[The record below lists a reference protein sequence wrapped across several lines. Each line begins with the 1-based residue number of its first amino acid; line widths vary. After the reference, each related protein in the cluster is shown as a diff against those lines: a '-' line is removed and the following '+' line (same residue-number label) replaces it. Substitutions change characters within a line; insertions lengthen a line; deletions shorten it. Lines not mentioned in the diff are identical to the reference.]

1 MSLSAAAL
9 PFPHLNPVLL
19 ELPGPLALR
28 WYGLMYLVGFALG
41 YWILRRLADRGR
53 LPVTSEQVGEIVGW
67 VALGVIVGGRI
78 GFLLFYAPESLAH
91 PLDWIK
97 LWEGGLSF
105 HGGLAGVILL
115 LAWYIHR
122 HKIPFLGLTDGIV
135 LAAPPGIAAVRLAN
149 FINAELYGRVTT
161 EALPWAMRF
170 PSDPVALRALGLHT
184 SLPDA
189 VYRAVHAARLRG
201 EWAAIE
207 AQIPFRH
214 PSQLYEAALEGVL
227 LFLLLWLVVGLARR
241 GGWRLRPGIFGG
253 LFLVGYGIFRSLVEQ
268 YRQPDLQFTGPG
280 NALGTVL
287 GPLTMG
293 QVLSLVT
300 LAAGIFVLWFAASG
314 RGPEGPAWPIRPA
327 RANEQARANEAA
339 RTDAPGRTDGPAR
352 APGKSGGR
360 RS

>member
-1 MSLSAAAL
+1 MSLMAAAL
-9 PFPHLNPVLL
+9 PFPIINPVLL

-28 WYGLMYLVGFALG
+28 WYGMMYLVGFALA
-41 YWILRRLADRGR
+41 YWILHRLAARGR
-53 LPVTSEQVGEIVGW
+53 LPVTTDQVGEIIGW
-67 VALGVIVGGRI
+67 AALGVIVGGRI

-91 PLDWIK
+91 PLEWIK

-105 HGGLAGVILL
+105 HGGLAGVVLL
-115 LAWYIHR
+115 VAWYLHKQ
-122 HKIPFLGLTDGIV
+122 KIPFLGLADGLV

-161 EALPWAMRF
+161 EAVPWAMRF

-189 VYRAVHAARLRG
+189 VYRAVRAARQSG
-201 EWAAIE
+201 DWAAIE

-214 PSQLYEAALEGVL
+214 PSQLYEAALEGIL

-241 GGWRLRPGIFGG
+241 QGWRLRPGTFGG
-253 LFLVGYGIFRSLVEQ
+253 LFLIGYGLFRSLVER

-280 NALGTVL
+280 DPLGTVL

-293 QVLSLVT
+293 QVLSLIT
-300 LAAGIFVLWFAASG
+300 LLAGLFVLWIVA
-314 RGPEGPAWPIRPA
+314 RGKGPPGLAWPVRPVPK
-327 RANEQARANEAA
+327 
-339 RTDAPGRTDGPAR
+339 D
-352 APGKSGGR
+352 

>member
-1 MSLSAAAL
+1 MSLMAAAL
-9 PFPHLNPVLL
+9 PFPHINPVLL

-28 WYGLMYLVGFALG
+28 WYGMMYLVGFTIA
-41 YWILRRLADRGR
+41 YWILHRLAARGR
-53 LPVTSEQVGEIVGW
+53 LPVTTEQVGEIVGW
-67 VALGVIVGGRI
+67 AALGVIVGGRI

-91 PLDWIK
+91 PLEWIK

-105 HGGLAGVILL
+105 HGGLAGVVLL
-115 LAWYIHR
+115 VAWYLR
-122 HKIPFLGLTDGIV
+122 RQKIPFLGLADGLV

-161 EALPWAMRF
+161 AAVPWAMRF

-189 VYRAVHAARLRG
+189 VYRAVRSARQAG
-201 EWAAIE
+201 DWAAIE

-214 PSQLYEAALEGVL
+214 PSQLYEAALEGIL

-241 GGWRLRPGIFGG
+241 YGWRLRPGALGG
-253 LFLVGYGIFRSLVEQ
+253 FFLIGYGIFRSLVER

-280 NALGTVL
+280 DPLGTVL

-300 LAAGIFVLWFAASG
+300 LLSGLFVLWLVA
-314 RGPEGPAWPIRPA
+314 RGHGPQGPAWPVRPDRPACEPEPPRPSRSSGPSRPA
-327 RANEQARANEAA
+327 RE
-339 RTDAPGRTDGPAR
+339 
-352 APGKSGGR
+352 S